1 MLYCISSL
9 LLWLTL
15 SCCMCSQ
22 EEVVKNRDEVQV
34 GATCLNE
41 YLPLLKGKNVALVV
55 NQTAVVGAVHLVDT
69 LLAAGLDIKRI
80 FAPEHGFRGR
90 EDAGASVED
99 GIDKQSGLPVVSL
112 YGKHKKPTAAMLKGI
127 DYVVFD
133 IQDVGVR
140 FYTYISTLHYVM
152 EACAEHDIP
161 LLVLDRPNPNGHA
174 VAGPVLDTAYRSFV
188 GMHPIPVLHGLT
200 VGELAGMINGEGW
213 LSGGIACR
221 LRVIKVKHW
230 SHDTPY
236 VLPVK
241 PSPNLPNAR
250 SIALYPSLCFFEP
263 TVVSV
268 GRGTYFPF
276 QVYGHPENVRDS
288 FFFTPESIEGMSKFP
303 KHLGKKCYGK
313 DFREETVGSDCVEFT
328 LAFLLEAYQQYDKK
342 EQFFTNPDFFCL
354 LAGNGVLIE
363 QIKSGMSLQQIESS
377 WREELAHYLTI
388 RNKYL
393 LYD

>member
-1 MLYCISSL
+1 M
-9 LLWLTL
+9 
-15 SCCMCSQ
+15 
-22 EEVVKNRDEVQV
+22 KNRDEVQV

-41 YLPLLKGKNVALVV
+41 YLPLLKDKNVALVV
-55 NQTAVVGAVHLVDT
+55 NQTPVVGAVHLVDT

-221 LRVIKVKHW
+221 LKVIKVKHW

-288 FFFTPESIEGMSKFP
+288 FSFTPESIEGMSKFP